1 MGIQNVLQ
9 TGKSGMTTAKAGI
22 ATSGHNIANANT
34 EGFSRQR
41 IQSEAIVTQQLSGQ
55 GGLHVGEGSKVSR
68 VERINDGYLEK
79 QLREGGRDMAFH
91 EEKQVFLNQVED
103 VFNEMNGDGL
113 NRLVARFYNDFR
125 KLSNDPSSEA
135 IRQSVRESSQ
145 SMVNDFKRLRGEV
158 EAVRAHIDNR
168 IDGNMKELNV
178 LGKELSELNGKIRQ
192 SETQGN
198 DANDLRDRRDQIVKK
213 MNAFVDVAVH
223 PDNNGNINVE
233 VRGVG
238 PLVTGVN
245 VEEFSVHHAPAQEDA
260 GNVDGALQIA
270 RSSLGNNYITGQF
283 QGGKIGALIETR
295 DKSISAVLDRLD
307 QLAYAVSSSVNDIH
321 QKGFTQDGR
330 TGVNFFAPVDTVE
343 GAAARL
349 SLSQD
354 IHGSVGNIAVGLQPQ
369 APGDNRNALAIA
381 NLQNIH
387 MMNGGNTTVDDF
399 YNSIVSEIGVSSARN
414 KEALGQ
420 QQSILTQLTKMR
432 DQVSGVSIDEE
443 TTNLMQYQHAFDA
456 SARVIKVAD
465 EMMDTVLKL
474 RG

>member
-55 GGLHVGEGSKVSR
+55 GNIHVGEGSKVSR

-135 IRQSVRESSQ
+135 IRQSVRESSLA
-145 SMVNDFKRLRGEV
+145 MVSDFKRIRGEV
-158 EAVRAHIDNR
+158 EAVRSHIDNR
-168 IDGNMKELNV
+168 IDGNMKELNT
-178 LGKELSELNGKIRQ
+178 LGKELGEINGKIRQ
-192 SETQGN
+192 AEVQGN

-213 MNAFVDVAVH
+213 INSYVDISAH
-223 PDNNGNINVE
+223 PDNNGNVNVE
-233 VRGVG
+233 IKGVG

-245 VEEFSVHHAPAQEDA
+245 VEEFSVHRAPAQEDG
-260 GNVDGALQIA
+260 GNVDGSLQIA
-270 RSSLGNNYITGQF
+270 RSSLGNHYITEQF

-295 DKSISAVLDRLD
+295 DKAIAQTLGRLD
-307 QLAYAVSSSVNDIH
+307 ELAYAVSTAVNEIH
-321 QKGFTQDGR
+321 QQGYTQDGR
-330 TGVNFFAPVDTVE
+330 TNVNFFEPVGDVE
-343 GAAARL
+343 GAAERL
-349 SLSQD
+349 SLSRD
-354 IHGSVGNIAVGLQPQ
+354 IHGSVGNIAVGLTPNS
-369 APGDNRNALAIA
+369 PGDNRNALAIS
-381 NLQNIH
+381 NLQNTH
-387 MMNGGNTTVDDF
+387 VMNDGNTTMDDF
-399 YNSIVSEIGVSSARN
+399 YNSIVSDIGVSSGRN

-465 EMMDTVLKL
+465 EMMDTILKL